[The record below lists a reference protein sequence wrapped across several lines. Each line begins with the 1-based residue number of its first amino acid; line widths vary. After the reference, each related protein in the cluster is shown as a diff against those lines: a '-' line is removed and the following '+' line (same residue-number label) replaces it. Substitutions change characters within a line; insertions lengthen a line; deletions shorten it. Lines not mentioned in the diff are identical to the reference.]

1 MDPMQLTA
9 QQDFAAGPDEVA
21 AMLTDRAFLEK
32 VCVASEAIKHSV
44 AVEGTHTTVSRTLKA
59 PSAASKFTGETIT
72 IVEDLRW
79 STAAQDGSRTASLN
93 LTVPGLPVE
102 MTGTV
107 RLAAGGRGTRVDYA
121 GDLRV
126 NIPFVG
132 KKLEQSAAPAV
143 LDGITLQQS
152 VGDDWLAH
160 RA

>member
-1 MDPMQLTA
+1 MDGMQLTA
-9 QQDFAAGPDEVA
+9 QQDFAAGPAEVA

-44 AVEGTHTTVSRTLKA
+44 AVDGAHTTVSRTLKA
-59 PSAASKFTGETIT
+59 PSAAAKFTGETIT

-79 STAAQDGSRTASLN
+79 SAAAHDGSRTATLN
-93 LTVPGLPVE
+93 LNVPGLPVE

-107 RLAAGGRGTRVDYA
+107 KLAAGGRGTRVDYA
-121 GDLRV
+121 GDLVV

-143 LDGITLQQS
+143 LDGITLQQRI
-152 VGDDWLAH
+152 GDDWLIAKE
-160 RA
+160 

>member
-1 MDPMQLTA
+1 MDGMQLTA

-21 AMLTDRAFLEK
+21 AMLTDRTFLDK

-44 AVEGTHTTVSRTLKA
+44 SVDGPHTTVSRTLKA

-79 STAAQDGSRTASLN
+79 SAAAQDGSRTATLN

-102 MTGTV
+102 MVGTV
-107 RLAAGGRGTRVDYA
+107 RLAAGGRGTRVDYS
-121 GDLRV
+121 GDLKV

-143 LDGITLQQS
+143 LDGITLQQRI
-152 VGDDWLAH
+152 GDDWLA
-160 RA
+160 AKA

>member
-1 MDPMQLTA
+1 MDGMQLTA

-21 AMLTDRAFLEK
+21 AMLTDAKFLEM

-44 AVEGTHTTVSRTLKA
+44 SVDGTHTTVSRTLKA

-79 STAAQDGSRTASLN
+79 SAAAQDGSRTASLN

-102 MTGTV
+102 MVGTV
-107 RLAAGGRGTRVDYA
+107 RLAHGGRGTRVDYS
-121 GDLRV
+121 GDLKV

-143 LDGITLQQS
+143 LDGITLQQR
-152 VGDDWLAH
+152 VGDDWLTAK
-160 RA
+160 A

>member
-1 MDPMQLTA
+1 MDGMQLTA

-21 AMLTDRAFLEK
+21 AMLTDRTFLEK

-44 AVEGTHTTVSRTLKA
+44 SVDGTHTTVSRTLKA

-79 STAAQDGSRTASLN
+79 SPAAQDGSRTAALN

-102 MTGTV
+102 MVGTV
-107 RLAAGGRGTRVDYA
+107 RLAAGGRGTRVDYS
-121 GDLRV
+121 GDLKV

-143 LDGITLQQS
+143 LDGITLQQRI
-152 VGDDWLAH
+152 GDDWLTEK
-160 RA
+160 

>member
-1 MDPMQLTA
+1 MDGMQLTA

-21 AMLTDRAFLEK
+21 AMLTDVKFLEK
-32 VCVASEAIKHSV
+32 VCVASEAIQHSV
-44 AVEGTHTTVSRTLKA
+44 SVDGTHTTVSRTLKA

-79 STAAQDGSRTASLN
+79 SAAAHDGSRTASLN

-102 MTGTV
+102 MIGTV

-121 GDLRV
+121 GDFTV

-143 LDGITLQQS
+143 LDGIILQQRI
-152 VGDDWLAH
+152 GDDWLA
-160 RA
+160 AKQ

>member
-1 MDPMQLTA
+1 MDGMQLTA

-21 AMLTDRAFLEK
+21 AMLIDHAFLEK
-32 VCVASEAIKHSV
+32 VCIASEAVKHSV
-44 AVEGTHTTVSRTLKA
+44 SGEGPHTTVSRTLKA

-79 STAAQDGSRTASLN
+79 SPAGPDGSRTASLN

-102 MTGTV
+102 MIGTV
-107 RLAAGGRGTRVDYA
+107 RLAAGGRGTRVDYS
-121 GDLRV
+121 GDLSV

-143 LDGITLQQS
+143 LDGITLQQRI
-152 VGDDWLAH
+152 GDDWLTH